1 MNIDGG
7 NRLSELL
14 ASVRG
19 AAELGY
25 STVWLSQSPGG
36 GPRGRSRRGHR
47 HQVFGY
53 DPLTAFAVA
62 SAQAGPIEFGTNIL
76 ATYPR
81 HPMVLAEQVL
91 TLVAAHAGPVVLG
104 LGVSHRHAVEDQW
117 GYRYDRPALRMREY
131 LQVLDE
137 LLATGAVWFEGQT
150 VTARGS
156 LLIDGAGPV
165 PTLVAALGPQML
177 RVAGESADGAIT
189 WMTGVRTLAGYIRPR
204 LDAAAAGR
212 ATPRLVAMMPVC
224 VTARPPEARALARQ
238 KYLVYRTLP
247 NYRAVL
253 DYEGAEDGA
262 DIAIIG
268 DEDSVA
274 AQLARLADA
283 GVDDL
288 CAMLFGSP
296 AEMELTRSLL
306 PALGGAAKSHD
317 PEDHHD

>member
-1 MNIDGG
+1 VRIGINVDGG
-7 NRLSELL
+7 SRLDELL
-14 ASVRG
+14 AQVRG

-25 STVWLSQSPGG
+25 STAWLSQSPGG
-36 GPRGRSRRGHR
+36 GPRGRSGRGSR

-62 SAQAGPIEFGTNIL
+62 SQQVNAIEFGTNII

-91 TLVAAHAGPVVLG
+91 TLAAASTAPVVLG

-117 GYRYDRPALRMREY
+117 GYSYDRSALRMREY
-131 LQVLDE
+131 LQVLDA
-137 LLATGAVWFEGQT
+137 LLSTGAVWFEGQT

-156 LLIDGAGPV
+156 LLIDGAPV

-177 RVAGESADGAIT
+177 RVAGENADGAIT
-189 WMTGVRTLAGYIRPR
+189 WMAGMRTLAGHIRPR
-204 LDAAAAGR
+204 LDKAAASAGR

-224 VTARPPEARALARQ
+224 ITSCPDAARALARH

-253 DYEGAEDGA
+253 EMEGAEDCA
-262 DIAIIG
+262 DIAMVG
-268 DEDSVA
+268 DEETVA
-274 AQLARLADA
+274 GQLTRLAEA
-283 GVDDL
+283 GADDL
-288 CAMLFGSP
+288 CAMIFGSP
-296 AEMELTRSLL
+296 EEMELTRSLL
-306 PALGGAAKSHD
+306 PGLSCAA
-317 PEDHHD
+317 